1 MSLQIQPVIL
11 SGGSGSR
18 LWPLS
23 RAMYPKQLLALVT
36 DKTMLQETALRLNDL
51 DLDVLD
57 PVIVCNEEHRF
68 FVAEQMRE
76 SDIHHAHIILEPVGR
91 NTAPALTLAALA
103 TEEISKDA
111 VMLVM
116 PADHVINDI
125 DVFHQAVKQGAA
137 LAMDNYLVTF
147 GIQPD
152 AAETGYGYIKTGARI
167 KPSEIKAPANQDTA
181 CLIDRFVEK
190 PDVKTAQQY
199 LDSGGYLW
207 NSGLF
212 MMNATSWLDEI
223 KSLNPGIFTASKR
236 AYNNAISDSDFYRI
250 DRVAFESSPS
260 DSIDY
265 AVMEKIV
272 GEKSSSKHKAAVIPL
287 NAGWSDV
294 GVWSTL
300 WDVGEKDASGN
311 VVKGDVC
318 LHNTENSLLYSNER
332 YIAALGLKDTIVV
345 ETADA
350 ILVAHK
356 NSAQDVKKVVEGLK
370 RQKRDEYQNHRL
382 VYRPW
387 GSYECIDR
395 GERYQAKRITVNPGA
410 ALSLQ
415 LHHHRAE
422 HWIVVRG
429 TAHVT
434 RGEEVFLVTEN
445 ESTYIP
451 LGTKHRLE
459 NKGSIPLEMIEVQS
473 GSYLGEDDIVRFDD
487 IYGRSDPVLTP

>member
-1 MSLQIQPVIL
+1 MSQQIQPVIL

-23 RAMYPKQLLALVT
+23 RSMYPKQLLPLVT
-36 DKTMLQETALRLNDL
+36 ENTMLQETALRLKDL
-51 DLDVLD
+51 SVDVL
-57 PVIVCNEEHRF
+57 PPIIVCNEEHRF

-76 SDIHHAHIILEPVGR
+76 LGIQKPQIILEPVGR

-103 TEEISKDA
+103 TQEKSSNA

-125 DVFHQAVKQGAA
+125 ETFHEIVKQGILLA
-137 LAMDNYLVTF
+137 LDSYLVTF
-147 GIQPD
+147 GIEPN
-152 AAETGYGYIKTGARI
+152 APETGYGYIKTGTQI
-167 KPSEIKAPANQDTA
+167 KDSA

-190 PDVKTAQQY
+190 PDATKAQAY
-199 LDSGGYLW
+199 LDSGEYLW

-212 MMNATSWLDEI
+212 MMTAISWLHEI
-223 KSLNPGIFTASKR
+223 ESLNNDIFTSSTK
-236 AYNNAISDSDFYRI
+236 AYENAVVDNDFYRI
-250 DRVAFESSPS
+250 DKEAFEASPS

-265 AVMEKIV
+265 AVMEKAAGSDAIT
-272 GEKSSSKHKAAVIPL
+272 KHKAAVIPL

-300 WDVGEKDASGN
+300 WEVGDKDKQGN
-311 VVKGDVC
+311 VTKGDVS
-318 LHNTENSLLYSNER
+318 LHDTENSLLYSSER
-332 YIAALGLKDTIVV
+332 YIAAVGLKDTIVV
-345 ETADA
+345 ETSDA
-350 ILVAHK
+350 ILVANK
-356 NSAQDVKKVVEGLK
+356 NNAQDVKKVVEALK
-370 RQKRDEYQNHRL
+370 AQNRDEYQNHRL
-382 VYRPW
+382 VFRPW

-422 HWIVVRG
+422 HWIVVSG
-429 TAHVT
+429 TAQVT

-445 ESTYIP
+445 ESTFIP

-473 GSYLGEDDIVRFDD
+473 GSYLGEDDIVRFED
-487 IYGRSDPVLTP
+487 IYGRSGPK